1 MAVVEEIR
9 IEGDTSG
16 FQKQIDAL
24 NKKIE
29 ELEKSLGGVQKEAAD
44 VGKEAKK
51 TGNAITKA
59 FGGLKKVVTA
69 PFDLAKKAA
78 GGLGT
83 LLKGGLGFGLITAAV
98 DKLSESFN
106 SNQKVVDAV
115 NKVLATLSI
124 IFNQISEAIFGAVE
138 EQSKLNGGFD
148 ATKKVLGGLIS
159 GVLNVFVGI
168 IQGIKLAVQEVQL
181 AWEQSFFGDKDAN
194 RIKELNEQIA
204 VTRQELSQTGE
215 QLLESGKM
223 VVENLAEAAGEVA
236 NTVVAVA
243 QSATKAIQNLDVAKA
258 TAQAE
263 RLIELQKQAAL
274 ADVARQ
280 KIQLEFQNTQEQL
293 RQLRDDEQKSL
304 EERQKAN
311 DQLLES
317 FQEQARLEREQ
328 LNIKVAAAAAEY
340 EINKTNENLI
350 ALKQAQL
357 ELTDLDERLQGQK
370 SEALSNQNSL
380 LREQEGISKSI
391 SEATI
396 DAFEVESRAGIEL
409 ERNNVLRIRKEIAL
423 AEELYRRKEA
433 LLKAE
438 IAKYKEGTAQRA
450 EAENALLALQKENAA
465 TLSGLTKSLQDES
478 RAQFLALV
486 AEISQTIQ
494 QTLDT
499 ISGFYQAAN
508 NKERASIE
516 SRMKSLEEA
525 GKSETKAYSLLIK
538 ERDALA
544 EKEFKIQKRLSVAGA
559 IVKGIEAVL
568 NAYATAQGSP
578 ITLALP
584 AYPFVQAGLAAA
596 FAASQVAAI
605 SSQSF
610 QSSGSSSPSI
620 SGAAPSTPSQPAQ
633 FNIIGQSGT
642 NQLAQSIGGQFDQP
656 IRAYVVGQD
665 VTTSQQLQRQRVRT
679 ATFG

>member
-1 MAVVEEIR
+1 MAVVEQIR

-16 FQKQIDAL
+16 FQQQIDAL

-29 ELEKSLGGVQKEAAD
+29 ELEKNLGGVQKETAD
-44 VGKEAKK
+44 VAKEAKK

-204 VTRQELSQTGE
+204 QTREELKQTGE
-215 QLLESGKM
+215 NLLESGKM
-223 VVENLAEAAGEVA
+223 VVNNLAEAASEVA

-258 TAQAE
+258 TSQAE

-293 RQLRDDEQKSL
+293 RQLRDDEQNSL
-304 EERQKAN
+304 DVRQQSN
-311 DQLLES
+311 EQLLKS
-317 FQEQARLEREQ
+317 FEQQAKLEREQ
-328 LNIKVAAAAAEY
+328 LNIKVAAAAAEF
-340 EINKTNENLI
+340 EINKTNENLV

-370 SEALSNQNSL
+370 SEALANQNSL
-380 LREQEGISKSI
+380 LREQLDINRSVAETDQEIFEI
-391 SEATI
+391 QQEAQLELL
-396 DAFEVESRAGIEL
+396 DNEVARAE
-409 ERNNVLRIRKEIAL
+409 KEI
-423 AEELYRRKEA
+423 
-433 LLKAE
+433 E
-438 IAKYKEGTAQRA
+438 IAQNVYNRKLQLLQQEVAATQAGTAARA
-450 EAENALLALQKENAA
+450 EAENQLKVFEAENAA
-465 TLSGLTKSLQDES
+465 QRLALEKNLQEAKLATIKGALQGVAQLVGENTMLGKAIALAQVTIDTYTGATKALAQGGVFGYIGAAGIIASGLANARQITATQVPTESSFGGGGSPTITNTLSQP
-478 RAQFLALV
+478 
-486 AEISQTIQ
+486 
-494 QTLDT
+494 
-499 ISGFYQAAN
+499 AN
-508 NKERASIE
+508 
-516 SRMKSLEEA
+516 
-525 GKSETKAYSLLIK
+525 
-538 ERDALA
+538 
-544 EKEFKIQKRLSVAGA
+544 
-559 IVKGIEAVL
+559 
-568 NAYATAQGSP
+568 
-578 ITLALP
+578 
-584 AYPFVQAGLAAA
+584 
-596 FAASQVAAI
+596 
-605 SSQSF
+605 
-610 QSSGSSSPSI
+610 
-620 SGAAPSTPSQPAQ
+620 PAQ
-633 FNIIGQSGT
+633 FNIVGQSNL
-642 NQLAQSIGGQFDQP
+642 NQLAQSIGSQFDRP
-656 IRAYVVGQD
+656 VRAYVVGGE
-665 VTTSQQLQRQRVRT
+665 VTTSQQLERQRVRT

>member
-1 MAVVEEIR
+1 MAVVEQIR

-16 FQKQIDAL
+16 FQQQIDAL

-29 ELEKSLGGVQKEAAD
+29 ELEKNLGGVQKETAD
-44 VGKEAKK
+44 VAKEAKK

-83 LLKGGLGFGLITAAV
+83 LLKGGLGFGLVTAAV
-98 DKLSESFN
+98 DKLSDSFN

-124 IFNQISEAIFGAVE
+124 IFNQIAEAIFGAVE

-181 AWEQSFFGDKDAN
+181 AWEQSFFGDKNAN

-204 VTRQELSQTGE
+204 VTRKELSDTGTA
-215 QLLESGKM
+215 LLESGKM
-223 VVENLAEAAGEVA
+223 VINNLAEAAGEVA

-311 DQLLES
+311 DQLLAS
-317 FQEQARLEREQ
+317 FQEQARLERQQ

-340 EINKTNENLI
+340 EINKTNENLV

-370 SEALSNQNSL
+370 SEALANQNSL
-380 LREQEGISKSI
+380 LREQLDINRSVAETDQEI
-391 SEATI
+391 
-396 DAFEVESRAGIEL
+396 FEIQQNAQLELLDNEVARAE
-409 ERNNVLRIRKEIAL
+409 KEI
-423 AEELYRRKEA
+423 
-433 LLKAE
+433 E
-438 IAKYKEGTAQRA
+438 IAQNVYNRKLQLLQDEVAATQAGTAARA
-450 EAENALLALQKENAA
+450 EAENQLKVFEAENAA
-465 TLSGLTKSLQDES
+465 QRLALEKNLQEAKLNTIKGALQGVAQLVGENTMLGKAIALAQVTIDTYTGATKALAQGGVFGYIGAAGIIASGLANARQITATQVPSESSFGGGGSPTITNTLSQP
-478 RAQFLALV
+478 
-486 AEISQTIQ
+486 
-494 QTLDT
+494 
-499 ISGFYQAAN
+499 AN
-508 NKERASIE
+508 
-516 SRMKSLEEA
+516 
-525 GKSETKAYSLLIK
+525 
-538 ERDALA
+538 
-544 EKEFKIQKRLSVAGA
+544 
-559 IVKGIEAVL
+559 
-568 NAYATAQGSP
+568 
-578 ITLALP
+578 
-584 AYPFVQAGLAAA
+584 
-596 FAASQVAAI
+596 
-605 SSQSF
+605 
-610 QSSGSSSPSI
+610 
-620 SGAAPSTPSQPAQ
+620 PAQ
-633 FNIIGQSGT
+633 FNIVGQSNL
-642 NQLAQSIGGQFDQP
+642 NQLAQSIGSQFDRP
-656 IRAYVVGQD
+656 VRAYVVGGE
-665 VTTSQQLQRQRVRT
+665 VTTAQQLERQRVRT